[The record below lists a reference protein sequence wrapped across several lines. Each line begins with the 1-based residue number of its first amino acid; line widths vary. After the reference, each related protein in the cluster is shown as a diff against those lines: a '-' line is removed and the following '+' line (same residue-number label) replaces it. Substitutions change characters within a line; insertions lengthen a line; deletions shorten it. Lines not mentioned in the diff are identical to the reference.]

1 MSDEIR
7 DVTTITF
14 SGPRFD
20 APPLWQSVVDLGASL
35 PIEDWDR
42 VPTDLAANLDH
53 YLYGTVDDF
62 HALPDSVKHTH
73 PE

>member
-20 APPLWQSVVDLGASL
+20 DAGLELDV
-35 PIEDWDR
+35 
-42 VPTDLAANLDH
+42 LAEANLDR
-53 YLYGTVDDF
+53 YLYGS
-62 HALPDSVKHTH
+62 PG
-73 PE
+73 EEE